1 MVSPDNAPP
10 RRSLT
15 EKIRLALIWTFHY
28 WQEIFS
34 LRFDKY
40 MIIQVLPGVYGLA
53 LTAMAL
59 GLFYLSIEAM
69 LQNLWRGLF
78 YLFFAA
84 PLTFLVMA
92 SILRAL
98 LEFYA
103 VIFRM
108 SEHLDELVG
117 IRDTVDRLSDIS
129 DSVNEMS
136 ALTRRIPF
144 WKAMTRSRRRHGQL
158 TEPQRRRRASDH
170 RDPAETTTGTPPAHP
185 PREQTGEE

>member
-1 MVSPDNAPP
+1 MVNPDNAPAH
-10 RRSLT
+10 RNLR
-15 EKIRLALIWTFHY
+15 ERIRLALIWALHY
-28 WQEIFS
+28 WRGIFS

-40 MIIQVLPGVYGLA
+40 MIIQVMPGVYGLA

-59 GLFYLSIEAM
+59 GLFYLSVEAM

-84 PLTFLVMA
+84 PLSFLVLA
-92 SILRAL
+92 SILRAV

-108 SEHLDELVG
+108 SEHVDELVG

-129 DSVNEMS
+129 DSVNEVS

-144 WKAMTRSRRRHGQL
+144 WKAMTRTRQRHGQL
-158 TEPQRRRRASDH
+158 TETQRRRRASDH
-170 RDPAETTTGTPPAHP
+170 RSTTDDPPGNTAPQTPGEK
-185 PREQTGEE
+185 PRE